1 MRDDACNFPSSRL
14 LQPYYIQI
22 VLGLFAIIDAL
33 TLIFAVLVYD
43 WWKYGR
49 VRY

>member
-1 MRDDACNFPSSRL
+1 
-14 LQPYYIQI
+14 
-22 VLGLFAIIDAL
+22 VLELVAIIGAL

>member
-1 MRDDACNFPSSRL
+1 M
-14 LQPYYIQI
+14 LQSCYSQV
-22 VLGLFAIIDAL
+22 VLILFSIIGAL
-33 TLIFAVLVYD
+33 ALIFSVLVYD